1 MNAGIFR
8 SIRVLVAATAL
19 TGTFCTAFA
28 QTQPYPSRPV
38 KLVVP
43 FAAGTAVDTTARL
56 IAEELKAAFNQAVVV
71 ENRLGAQGLIGTEF
85 VAKSAPDGYT
95 LVLGSNTSHSSNPYL
110 FKRVGYDPVK
120 DFAPVS
126 GLMTLPV
133 VVVVN
138 PKLPVNSMQEL
149 LDYVRSRPGKTSYGY
164 GNSISHLTGAAI
176 AKASGG
182 DPTATPYKGTP
193 QTLTDLVGGQIDFAA
208 IDTASVKPFVASGRL
223 RALAVSSAS
232 RSALVPG
239 VPAMSETPAL
249 AGYELIA
256 WMAVFAPAGTPAD
269 IVNQL
274 SVEVRKALAKP
285 AINERLTGFGA
296 EVTPFNPLELD
307 TFNRAQLEFWGKRI
321 REAGLQPD

>member
-1 MNAGIFR
+1 MNTGIFR
-8 SIRVLVAATAL
+8 SLRVLVTATAL
-19 TGTFCTAFA
+19 AGAFCTAFA
-28 QTQPYPSRPV
+28 QTQAYPSRPV

-43 FAAGTAVDTTARL
+43 AAAGTAMDTTGRL
-56 IAEELKAAFNQAVVV
+56 IAEELKAAFNQAVIV
-71 ENRLGAQGLIGTEF
+71 ENRLGAQLIIGTEY
-85 VAKSAPDGYT
+85 VAKSPPDGYT

-110 FKRVGYDPVK
+110 FKRIGYDPIK

-182 DPTATPYKGTP
+182 DPTATPYKSTP

-208 IDTASVKPFVASGRL
+208 IDTASVKPFLTSGRL
-223 RALAVSSAS
+223 RALAVSSAARTS
-232 RSALVPG
+232 LVPG
-239 VPAMSETPAL
+239 VPAMAETPAL
-249 AGYELIA
+249 GGYELIA
-256 WMAVFAPAGTPAD
+256 WIGLFAPAGTPAD

-285 AINERLTGFGA
+285 AISERLAGFGA
-296 EVTPFNPLELD
+296 EVTPFNPQELD
-307 TFNRAQLEFWGKRI
+307 KFTRAQLEFWGKRI
-321 REAGLQPD
+321 REAGLQPE

>member
-1 MNAGIFR
+1 MSASIVR
-8 SIRVLVAATAL
+8 SLRVLVTATLL
-19 TGTFCTAFA
+19 TGAFCAALA
-28 QTQPYPSRPV
+28 QTQAYPSRPV

-56 IAEELKAAFNQAVVV
+56 IAEELKTAFNQAVVV

-85 VAKSAPDGYT
+85 VAKSPPDGYT
-95 LVLGSNTSHSSNPYL
+95 LVLGSNTSHSSNPFL
-110 FKRVGYDPVK
+110 FKRIGYDPVK

-149 LDYVRSRPGKTSYGY
+149 LEYVRSRPGKTSYGY
-164 GNSISHLTGAAI
+164 GNSISQLTGAAI

-193 QTLTDLVGGQIDFAA
+193 QALTDLVGGQIDFAA
-208 IDTASVKPFVASGRL
+208 IDTASVKPFIASGRL
-223 RALAVSSAS
+223 RALAVSSAARTS
-232 RSALVPG
+232 LVPG
-239 VPAMSETPAL
+239 VPAMAETPAL

-256 WMAVFAPAGTPAD
+256 WMALFAPAGTPAD

-285 AINERLTGFGA
+285 AIGERLSGLGA
-296 EVTPFNPLELD
+296 EVTPFNPQELD
-307 TFNRAQLEFWGKRI
+307 KFNKAQLEFWGKRI
-321 REAGLQPD
+321 REAGLQPE